1 MMWLGATLLQGTGVL
16 PAHCWL
22 VDHHRPPMHE
32 FAWPCAFITCLI
44 DLLSYAGDK
53 CRREALQQRGCG
65 MRPAEGAV
73 LARVQAWRQGR
84 TGYPLVDAGLR
95 ELWSTGWMH
104 NRSRVICAS
113 FLVKN
118 LLLPWQ
124 WGLKHYW
131 DAQLDADLE
140 SDALGWQYVSGCL
153 AGALAWVRICYVSSI
168 SGCWS
173 LCRPLLFPS
182 CARNTR
188 LSHRMHTRWTLVL
201 FGAG

>member
-1 MMWLGATLLQGTGVL
+1 MQACVSWGAGIL
-16 PAHCWL
+16 PGKPAIRTHAVQAL
-22 VDHHRPPMHE
+22 RP
-32 FAWPCAFITCLI
+32 CT
-44 DLLSYAGDK
+44 
-53 CRREALQQRGCG
+53 
-65 MRPAEGAV
+65 
-73 LARVQAWRQGR
+73 QAWRQGR

-104 NRSRVICAS
+104 NRSRVVCAS

-153 AGALAWVRICYVSSI
+153 AGAQAVGQAGVRSFGP
-168 SGCWS
+168 GCPAC
-173 LCRPLLFPS
+173 CRPSLQLCTRHSLLWGWWWWWCVCVCLRFS
-182 CARNTR
+182 KRRHVAST
-188 LSHRMHTRWTLVL
+188 
-201 FGAG
+201 